1 MAAGL
6 RLKPMSPPD
15 GSLTLSLIG
24 AGLHTAWLAWFLR
37 PSANPVPEA
46 PRHELYE
53 PRDCESELRLIIQL
67 QSELSWWKLL
77 ALLAVAVV
85 GILILLGVAAGFIAC
100 RCVRCLW
107 CCRRE
112 PSSGERTPIPKA
124 VKSEPDYPHSPL
136 IVTPSSRRQ
145 QNEPRHS

>member
-124 VKSEPDYPHSPL
+124 VKSEPDSPHNPL